1 MTFPYKTAD
10 SSTRDAFWKDGNF
23 IGGMLIVFVTLIT
36 FLMSAAA
43 LVLVRAGVIAPA
55 DLSAKDFGLGNTRFV
70 LLQGAVH
77 ALSTGLPVVLGLLLF
92 RKKPSRTAPILPMTA
107 GGTAAALIIGL
118 GVCMGVNF
126 VAVYVATVLENLG
139 IPQAEGLQAM
149 DATPQSLALN
159 LVVMALLPA
168 VLEELLFRVCILQ
181 TLRRYGDRLAIVM
194 SAVLFGAI
202 HGGIAQSIFAFLVG
216 LILGWLVVVT
226 GNPWNAVILHFA
238 NNALSVVLQYAALR
252 LPEAV
257 GMLLNACV
265 IYGVL
270 LAAVVTLVICLVRRA
285 PFLRLPSCGG
295 SDVGLCVRELWKTPL
310 MIVATV
316 LMVLRMLQFIVFG

>member
-10 SSTRDAFWKDGNF
+10 NPVQDGFWKDGNF
-23 IGGMLIVFVTLIT
+23 IGGMLILLVTLLT
-36 FLMSAAA
+36 FLMSAA
-43 LVLVRAGVIAPA
+43 VLLLSRAGVISPA
-55 DLSAKDFGLGNTRFV
+55 DLSAEDLGLGNTRFV
-70 LLQGAVH
+70 LLQGTVY

-92 RKKPSRTAPILPMTA
+92 RKKLSRTAPTLPMTA
-107 GGTAAALIIGL
+107 GGTAAATVIGL
-118 GVCMGVNF
+118 GGCMGVNF
-126 VAVYVATVLENLG
+126 VAAYVATVFENFG
-139 IPQAEGLQAM
+139 IPQAEGLRAM

-159 LVVMALLPA
+159 LAVMALFPA

-181 TLRRYGDRLAIVM
+181 TLRRYGDRLAIVL

-202 HGGIAQSIFAFLVG
+202 HGGMAQSVFAFLVG
-216 LILGWLVVVT
+216 LILGWLVVAT
-226 GNPWNAVILHFA
+226 GNPWNAVILHFV

-252 LPEAV
+252 LSEAV

-265 IYGVL
+265 IYGAS

-285 PFLRLPSCGG
+285 PFLRLPPRGDG
-295 SDVGLCVRELWKTPL
+295 DAKTCVRELWKTPL

-316 LMVLRMLQFIVFG
+316 LMVLRMLQFIVFD